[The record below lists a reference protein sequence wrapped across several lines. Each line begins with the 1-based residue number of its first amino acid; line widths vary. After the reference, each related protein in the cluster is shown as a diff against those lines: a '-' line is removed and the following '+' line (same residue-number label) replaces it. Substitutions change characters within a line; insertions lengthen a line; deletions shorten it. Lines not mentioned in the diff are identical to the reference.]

1 MFYTVRIKDEAEK
14 LSAELA
20 TLYKQQYEALQKASY
35 LNMSPKQAA
44 EFNRRRLRIGKI
56 CELLA
61 KFKPTAN

>member
-1 MFYTVRIKDEAEK
+1 MSYTVRIEDEAEK

-35 LNMSPKQAA
+35 LKMSPKQAA
-44 EFNRRRLRIGKI
+44 AYDRRRLRIGRI

-61 KFKPTAN
+61 KFKPLV